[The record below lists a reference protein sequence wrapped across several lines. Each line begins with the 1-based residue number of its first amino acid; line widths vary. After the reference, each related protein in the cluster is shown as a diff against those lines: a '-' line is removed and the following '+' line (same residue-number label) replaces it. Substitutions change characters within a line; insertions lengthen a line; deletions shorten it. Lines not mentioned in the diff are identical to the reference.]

1 MKSCQCNYHNS
12 ANSVCSDNKLFKGQ
26 ELVSISEIPDCSAL
40 PSLETDNALLTNA
53 NIGLYINRFFGSYE
67 GIGYTV

>member
-53 NIGLYINRFFGSYE
+53 NIGLYINRFFGSQE
-67 GIGYTV
+67 SITLLF